1 MSLIMMKLNFKRLI
15 KKKFEIWSVAFTC
28 QNYGYLKLS
37 VYLSQNKCQVPAR
50 PRMIIT
56 FVV

>member
-1 MSLIMMKLNFKRLI
+1 MSLIMIKLIFRLSI
-15 KKKFEIWSVAFTC
+15 KKKFKIWPVAFTC